1 MGYQGKSGIQTIKW
15 NASSTKVLDPYIHQI
30 PIYKVT
36 FTLSSSGIKA
46 VFDAMDDNY
55 KNYDEGWND
64 GRYFGYPVGIEFWT
78 SDTTNNHIKIQSD
91 GPWNW
96 GPGYGNH
103 TLTFIKTWSQLGINN
118 INSYINT
125 NNKSIYFR
133 PLCVGCDMVHNPKSL
148 LTIFTNDPQYTNWP
162 STCDNYTYQIIKDH
176 THIAEPIS
184 ILSKTTG
191 TTITVTTPN
200 TSCQVGL
207 VNSNN
212 YVSSWKSVNSSRKY
226 TFTGLSQG
234 NTYKIRVRQKCSCG
248 AYIYNDLTRNNS
260 TNIKTWSISDNTET
274 NQNTYKQLTFK
285 ANYTAGTRGD
295 DNGSSEQITYNLWK
309 LSSDNEVSSLVNT
322 ITEVNNTAVTFT
334 GLQNSTNYL
343 CKAYITGGI
352 ADQSNNADAVAQIRR
367 GTGKPYS
374 VSQYI
379 NNKTDITAK
388 LKISIKNLQYT
399 YGSSNTNGLKS
410 IDIQVS
416 KYDNI
421 NQEYIDVTSTVL
433 TNSIINSNLQSNSSI
448 DKEIELTN
456 LVSNTKYKIECT
468 YLGYS
473 KYGINNTLVAGET
486 SQQTLNS
493 YFTTNKGTSI
503 ISIENLVSSIKAVKF
518 DLLSTEAKS
527 NLPDLPSGNSKYEM
541 KLYYINDNNVETL
554 DQTLTIPNYMFVE
567 NGSGSKLEGASFG
580 VYFKNA
586 TATLIFHYDNYSS
599 VNMQPTAGIRCN
611 SLYRIDVI
619 DTSNNYEVVLEK
631 YFRTDPLFAVV
642 DDIIQ
647 TQDSLEFHVY
657 AIDKTGN
664 YIQTD
669 AINKSTVFKETTIE
683 PIIALEDVDYQN
695 ESLDSFLYANNTQIG
710 KLNDNQNG
718 TYSYINTIINSP
730 TLWTASSI
738 DDNSKTS
745 FTVKKIIY
753 KYNSLV
759 YYTMHRAKLGISD
772 GYNTVY
778 TTKLIATSFP
788 YNYIYYNGSWHKL
801 MPYIY
806 YNGSWQPLIIYIR
819 YAAGWRLP
827 DGNS

>member
-78 SDTTNNHIKIQSD
+78 SDTTNNHIIIQSD
-91 GPWNW
+91 GLWYW

-103 TLTFIKTWSQLGINN
+103 TLTFVKTWNQLGINN

-133 PLCVGCDMVHNPKSL
+133 PLCVGCDMVNNPKSV
-148 LTIFTNDPQYTNWP
+148 LTRFTNDPQRTDWP
-162 STCDNYTYQIIKDH
+162 STCDSYTYQIIKDH
-176 THIAEPIS
+176 THIAKPIP

-191 TTITVTTPN
+191 TTITVKTPN
-200 TSCQVGL
+200 TSCQIGL

-212 YVSSWKSVNSSRKY
+212 YVSSWKSVNGSCKY
-226 TFTGLSQG
+226 TFTGLTKG
-234 NTYKIRVRQKCSCG
+234 NTYKIRVRQECSCG
-248 AYIYNDLTRNNS
+248 AYFYNDLIRNNS
-260 TNIKTWSISDNTET
+260 TNIRTWSISDNTET

-295 DNGSSEQITYNLWK
+295 NNESSEQITYNLWK

-322 ITEVNNTAVTFT
+322 LTEDNNTAVTFT

-352 ADQSNNADAVAQIRR
+352 ADQNNNADAVVQIRR
-367 GTGKPYS
+367 GTGRPYS

-379 NNKTDITAK
+379 NNKTTTTAK

-399 YGSSNTNGLKS
+399 YRSSNTNGLNS
-410 IDIQVS
+410 ITIQVF
-416 KYDNI
+416 KYN
-421 NQEYIDVTSTVL
+421 NN
-433 TNSIINSNLQSNSSI
+433 TNSYDIEITSLARTITSSSDLQSNSNI
-448 DKEIELTN
+448 DKEIEFTN
-456 LVSNTKYKIECT
+456 LTANTKYRIQCT

-473 KYGINNTLVAGET
+473 KYGIDHTSSVVGEK

-493 YFTTNKGTSI
+493 CFTTNKETSI
-503 ISIENLVSSIKAVKF
+503 ILTINNLVSSIKAVKF

-527 NLPDLPSGNSKYEM
+527 NLPSGSSKYKME
-541 KLYYINDNNVETL
+541 LYYINDNGETL
-554 DQTLTIPNYMFVE
+554 DQTLTIPNSMFVE

-586 TATLIFHYDNYSS
+586 TATLNLHYDNYSS
-599 VNMQPTAGIRCN
+599 ANMQPTAGIRCN

-619 DTSNNYEVVLEK
+619 DTSNNNEVVLEK

-657 AIDKTGN
+657 AIDKAGN

-669 AINKSTVFKETTIE
+669 AINKSTVFKETEIE
-683 PIIALEDVDYQN
+683 PIIALKDVDYQN

-718 TYSYINTIINSP
+718 TYSYINTIINSNP
-730 TLWTASSI
+730 ALWTASST
-738 DDNSKTS
+738 DDDSKTS
-745 FTVKKIIY
+745 FTVKRIIY
-753 KYNSLV
+753 KYKSLV

-806 YNGSWQPLIIYIR
+806 YDGSWQPLVVYIR
-819 YAAGWRLP
+819 YNAGWRLS

>member
-1 MGYQGKSGIQTIKW
+1 
-15 NASSTKVLDPYIHQI
+15 
-30 PIYKVT
+30 
-36 FTLSSSGIKA
+36 
-46 VFDAMDDNY
+46 
-55 KNYDEGWND
+55 
-64 GRYFGYPVGIEFWT
+64 
-78 SDTTNNHIKIQSD
+78 
-91 GPWNW
+91 
-96 GPGYGNH
+96 
-103 TLTFIKTWSQLGINN
+103 
-118 INSYINT
+118 
-125 NNKSIYFR
+125 
-133 PLCVGCDMVHNPKSL
+133 MVNNPKSV
-148 LTIFTNDPQYTNWP
+148 LTRFTNDPQRTDWP
-162 STCDNYTYQIIKDH
+162 STCDSYTYQIIKDH
-176 THIAEPIS
+176 THIAKPIP

-191 TTITVTTPN
+191 TTITVKTPN
-200 TSCQVGL
+200 TSCQIGL

-212 YVSSWKSVNSSRKY
+212 YVSSWKSVNGSCKY
-226 TFTGLSQG
+226 TFTGLTKG
-234 NTYKIRVRQKCSCG
+234 NTYKIRVRQECSCG
-248 AYIYNDLTRNNS
+248 AYFYNDLIRNNS
-260 TNIKTWSISDNTET
+260 TNIRTWSISDNTET

-295 DNGSSEQITYNLWK
+295 NNESSEQITYNLWK

-322 ITEVNNTAVTFT
+322 LTEDNNTAVTFT

-352 ADQSNNADAVAQIRR
+352 ADQNNNADAVVQIRR
-367 GTGKPYS
+367 GTGRPYS

-379 NNKTDITAK
+379 NNKTTTTAK

-399 YGSSNTNGLKS
+399 YRSSNTNGLNS
-410 IDIQVS
+410 ITIQVF
-416 KYDNI
+416 KYN
-421 NQEYIDVTSTVL
+421 NN
-433 TNSIINSNLQSNSSI
+433 TNSYDIEITSLARTITSSSDLQSNSNI
-448 DKEIELTN
+448 DKEIEFTN
-456 LVSNTKYKIECT
+456 LTANTKYRIQCT

-473 KYGINNTLVAGET
+473 KYGIDHTSSVVGEK

-493 YFTTNKGTSI
+493 CFTTNKETSI
-503 ISIENLVSSIKAVKF
+503 ILTINNLVSSIKAVKF

-527 NLPDLPSGNSKYEM
+527 NLPSGSSKYKME
-541 KLYYINDNNVETL
+541 LYYINDNGETL
-554 DQTLTIPNYMFVE
+554 DQTLTIPNSMFVE

-580 VYFKNA
+580 VYFKNE
-586 TATLIFHYDNYSS
+586 TATLNLHYDNYSS
-599 VNMQPTAGIRCN
+599 ANMQPTAGIRCN

-619 DTSNNYEVVLEK
+619 DTSNNNEVVLEK

-657 AIDKTGN
+657 AIDKTGS
-664 YIQTD
+664 YLQTD

-683 PIIALEDVDYQN
+683 PIIALKDIDYQN

-718 TYSYINTIINSP
+718 TYSYINTIINSNP
-730 TLWTASSI
+730 ALWTASSI
-738 DDNSKTS
+738 DDDSKTS

-753 KYNSLV
+753 KYKSLV

-806 YNGSWQPLIIYIR
+806 YDGSWQPLVVYIR
-819 YAAGWRLP
+819 YNAGWRLS

>member
-15 NASSTKVLDPYIHQI
+15 NASSTKYLDPYIHQI

-36 FTLSSSGIKA
+36 FTLSSSGLTA
-46 VFDAMDDNY
+46 VFNAMDDNY
-55 KNYDEGWND
+55 QTYNEGWYD
-64 GRYFGYPVGIEFWT
+64 GRYFGYQVGIEFWT
-78 SDTTNNHIKIQSD
+78 SDTTNNRIIIQSD
-91 GPWNW
+91 GPWKW

-103 TLTFIKTWSQLGINN
+103 TLKFIKTWNELGINN

-133 PLCVGCDMVHNPKSL
+133 PLCVGCDMVNNPKSL
-148 LTIFTNDPQYTNWP
+148 LTRFTNDPQRTDWP
-162 STCDNYTYQIIKDH
+162 STCDSYTYQIIKDH
-176 THIAEPIS
+176 THIAKPIP

-191 TTITVTTPN
+191 TTITVKTPN

-212 YVSSWKSVNSSRKY
+212 YVSSWKSVNSSCKY

-234 NTYKIRVRQKCSCG
+234 NTYKIRIRQKCSCG

-322 ITEVNNTAVTFT
+322 ITEDNNTAVTFT

-352 ADQSNNADAVAQIRR
+352 ADQNNNADAVAQIRR

-379 NNKTDITAK
+379 NNKTTTTK

-410 IDIQVS
+410 IEIQVF
-416 KYDNI
+416 
-421 NQEYIDVTSTVL
+421 EYNNNIDVTSTVL
-433 TNSIINSNLQSNSSI
+433 TNSTISYSDLQSNSNI
-448 DKEIELTN
+448 DKEIELNN
-456 LVSNTKYKIECT
+456 LVSNTKYKIVCT

-473 KYGINNTLVAGET
+473 KYGINNTSVIGEK

-493 YFTTNKGTSI
+493 YFTTNKATSI

-527 NLPDLPSGNSKYEM
+527 NLPSGSYKYKM
-541 KLYYINDNNVETL
+541 KLYYINDNDETLNQTL
-554 DQTLTIPNYMFVE
+554 DQTLNIPNSMFVENVE
-567 NGSGSKLEGASFG
+567 NGSGSILKGASFG

-586 TATLIFHYDNYSS
+586 TADLDLHYDNFNST
-599 VNMQPTAGIRCN
+599 NMQPTAGIRCN

-619 DTSNNYEVVLEK
+619 DTSNNDEVVLEK

-657 AIDKTGN
+657 AIDKMGN

-669 AINKSTVFKETTIE
+669 AINRSTVFKETEIE

-738 DDNSKTS
+738 DDDSKTS

-753 KYNSLV
+753 KYKSLV